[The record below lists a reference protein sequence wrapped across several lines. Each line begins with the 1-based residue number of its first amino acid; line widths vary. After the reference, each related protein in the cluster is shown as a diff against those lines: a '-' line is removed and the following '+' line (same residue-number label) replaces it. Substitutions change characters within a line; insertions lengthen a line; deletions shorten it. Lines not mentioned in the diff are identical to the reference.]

1 MSAACSAHLMAA
13 SWAGYWAVLMV
24 SQLAAWRAV
33 RSDLKMAVK
42 SETELTGEP
51 KVVRKEQSMAAQKG
65 DYWAVL
71 RVASR
76 APQMADPLEG

>member
-1 MSAACSAHLMAA
+1 
-13 SWAGYWAVLMV
+13 LMV
-24 SQLAAWRAV
+24 SQMAARKAV

-51 KVVRKEQSMAAQKG
+51 KVVRKERPMAAQKG
-65 DYWAVL
+65 GYWAVW

-76 APQMADPLEG
+76 AAQMADPLEA